1 MRTLQSDR
9 VLLDRVNSS
18 IRDDRLAALEDG
30 GDADL
35 LPLNGDLQRAQ
46 QNTTGTSKSTYV
58 GGGVD
63 GLHRLANFRTNTC
76 TSRHVMPS
84 SVSKKCSPSP
94 GISVTVYFP
103 YKRQHLSTDPTAT
116 RLAYIGTLLSSKR
129 GRRCCGS
136 IRAVDLSK
144 SSVVL

>member
-9 VLLDRVNSS
+9 VLLDRVDSS

-46 QNTTGTSKSTYV
+46 QNTTDTSKSTYV

-94 GISVTVYFP
+94 GIKVTVYFP
-103 YKRQHLSTDPTAT
+103 YSTNAIQ
-116 RLAYIGTLLSSKR
+116 L
-129 GRRCCGS
+129 
-136 IRAVDLSK
+136 
-144 SSVVL
+144 